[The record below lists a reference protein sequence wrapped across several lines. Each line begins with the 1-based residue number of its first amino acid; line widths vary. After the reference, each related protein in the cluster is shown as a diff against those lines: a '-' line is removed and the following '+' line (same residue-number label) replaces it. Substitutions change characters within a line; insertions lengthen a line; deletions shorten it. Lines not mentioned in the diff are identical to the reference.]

1 MMHPDCRPLAAA
13 ITTLAALICLAAAP
27 VRAEEREIS
36 LPVDAATTLAG
47 TLRLPEGEPRAV
59 VLMLTGNG
67 NHTRD
72 QMISGAPMF
81 GEIAEA
87 LAARGVASLRLD
99 TAGSGQSTG
108 EHTAHFRERAPQM
121 AAAVD
126 LLSRQ
131 PELADA
137 PLGLLGHSE
146 GAMVAPLV
154 YAARPEAVDF
164 LILLSAPGARGD
176 VVWVEQQAGFAPERF
191 PNMPEDGLPAVRAA
205 LQAVTVASIQGDR
218 DAVAAASLTFARAI
232 GAPQEDIDNGELE
245 PFIDRM
251 ASAEMQTFLSHDPA
265 PAFSAVAAPVLA
277 IWGGI
282 DVHTAPAVNAGP
294 LIAARHP
301 ESVLTT
307 VVLPAQDHFFM
318 VGEGLAPGEHE
329 RGRMHVS
336 PVLFDAIETWLPTV
350 AD

>member
-1 MMHPDCRPLAAA
+1 MPDNNRPMAAA
-13 ITTLAALICLAAAP
+13 ITTLAALACLAATPAP
-27 VRAEEREIS
+27 AAEREVS
-36 LPVDAATTLAG
+36 LAVDATTTLAG
-47 TLRLPEGEPRAV
+47 TLRLPDGEPRAV

-99 TAGSGQSTG
+99 TAGAGRSTG
-108 EHTAHFRERAPQM
+108 APTAHFRQRTPQM

-126 LLSRQ
+126 LLARQ
-131 PELADA
+131 PELAGA

-154 YAARPEAVDF
+154 YAARPDEVDF

-176 VVWVEQQAGFAPERF
+176 VVWIEQQAGFAPERF
-191 PNMPEDGLPAVRAA
+191 PDIPEGGMPAVRTA
-205 LQAVTVASIQGDR
+205 LQAVTAASISGDR
-218 DAVAAASLTFARAI
+218 DAVAAATLTFARAI

-277 IWGGI
+277 VWGGI
-282 DVHTAPAVNAGP
+282 DIHTAPGVNAGP

-301 ESVLTT
+301 DSVLTT
-307 VVLPAQDHFFM
+307 MVLPAQDHFFM
-318 VGEGLAPGEHE
+318 VGEGLAPGEHV
-329 RGRMHVS
+329 RGQMHVS
-336 PVLFDAIETWLPTV
+336 PALFEAIEGWLPTV